1 MDTEAVKINKE
12 RLASIY
18 EEYYD
23 KVARYIYS
31 RIGDKNEAEDLASD
45 VFLKALESIKTYQER
60 GVPIQAWLFR
70 IAHNLVVD
78 HYRKVTKYRTVPIE
92 SVEIKDESDP
102 AATAETNLEME
113 RVKIA
118 MQRLTEEQREVVRLR
133 FFSGLTSRE
142 VAGIL
147 DKSDGA
153 VREMQSAALEKLR
166 QLLGEGH
173 FQV

>member
-1 MDTEAVKINKE
+1 MGTEAGKFNRD
-12 RLASIY
+12 RLAGIY

-31 RIGDKNEAEDLASD
+31 RIGDKSEAEDLASE
-45 VFLKALESIKTYQER
+45 VFLKALESIKTYREQ

-70 IAHNLVVD
+70 IARNLIID
-78 HYRKVTKYRTVPIE
+78 RYRRTNKYRTVPIDE
-92 SVEIKDESDP
+92 MEIKSDADP
-102 AATAETNLEME
+102 AAAAVTNLEIE
-113 RVKIA
+113 RVKTA
-118 MQRLTEEQREVVRLR
+118 MQHLTEQQREVVQLR
-133 FFSGLTSRE
+133 FFGGLTSQE

-147 DKSDGA
+147 DKSHGA

-173 FQV
+173 PRV